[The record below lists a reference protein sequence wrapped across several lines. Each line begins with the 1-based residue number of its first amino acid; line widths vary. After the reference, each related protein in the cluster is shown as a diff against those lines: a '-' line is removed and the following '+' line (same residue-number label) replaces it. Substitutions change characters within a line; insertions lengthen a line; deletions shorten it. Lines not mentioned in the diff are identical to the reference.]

1 MNTVNNAFVD
11 YVTSGA
17 FNLNLSRRQIDCLK
31 YYACHEQFIYT
42 PSRSSQ
48 VLAEKGLIEQV
59 PQEEAHDKNYG
70 CMRITEE
77 GKLVW
82 ELIKR
87 AGLAVELPPSVFL
100 AAPTVDELLLEVKLK
115 ESAHG

>member
-17 FNLNLSRRQIDCLK
+17 FNLNLSRRQIDALK
-31 YYACHEQFIYT
+31 FYACHEQFIYT

-48 VLAEKGLIEQV
+48 VLVEKGLIEQV

-87 AGLAVELPPSVFL
+87 AGLAVELPPSVFIP
-100 AAPTVDELLLEVKLK
+100 APTVDFVVQLK
-115 ESAHG
+115 EPAHG